1 MEIQENNDEI
11 FDIEDFIS
19 DDEDD
24 TDGYENGCIYRI
36 YCKNL
41 NIKDEYNGSTKNLEG
56 RLDCRLLGSIE

>member
-24 TDGYENGCIYRI
+24 TDGYEN
-36 YCKNL
+36 
-41 NIKDEYNGSTKNLEG
+41 
-56 RLDCRLLGSIE
+56 